1 MNLGKLTSCIH
12 FLPLSA
18 KHADNLKVLCACI
31 DQCMPPLHRASDRC
45 HLDYMVNTGP
55 GDITVFSSEMLKFEE
70 EQRILEEAANA
81 ALEEAAKA
89 LERPH
94 TPPSRRGSGNME
106 QLSSPRGKATAC
118 Q

>member
-1 MNLGKLTSCIH
+1 VS
-12 FLPLSA
+12 SR
-18 KHADNLKVLCACI
+18 
-31 DQCMPPLHRASDRC
+31 LHGD
-45 HLDYMVNTGP
+45 HTGP
-55 GDITVFSSEMLKFEE
+55 GDIKWHSLITVFSSEMLKFEE

-106 QLSSPRGKATAC
+106 QLSSPRGDTCAC

>member
-1 MNLGKLTSCIH
+1 
-12 FLPLSA
+12 
-18 KHADNLKVLCACI
+18 
-31 DQCMPPLHRASDRC
+31 
-45 HLDYMVNTGP
+45 
-55 GDITVFSSEMLKFEE
+55 MLKFEE

-106 QLSSPRGKATAC
+106 QLSSRGDTCAC

>member
-1 MNLGKLTSCIH
+1 MS
-12 FLPLSA
+12 
-18 KHADNLKVLCACI
+18 VR
-31 DQCMPPLHRASDRC
+31 LHDD
-45 HLDYMVNTGP
+45 HTGP
-55 GDITVFSSEMLKFEE
+55 GDINWHSLITVFSSEMLKFEE

-106 QLSSPRGKATAC
+106 QLSSPRGIARAC
-118 Q
+118 QQQHHSCDAVKNATCKRRNLLARRQSWKEPLTVS